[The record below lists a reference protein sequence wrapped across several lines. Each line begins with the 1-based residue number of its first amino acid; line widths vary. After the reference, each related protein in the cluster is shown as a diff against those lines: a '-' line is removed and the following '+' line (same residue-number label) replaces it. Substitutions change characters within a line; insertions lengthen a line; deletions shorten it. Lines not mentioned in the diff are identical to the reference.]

1 MNTNVSFRHMD
12 TSPSLRDYATGKL
25 EKICDKY
32 VHGKVDA
39 NVTMSVEKY
48 WHIANFTLSIKNLTI
63 RVEERSEDMYS
74 SIDLALDKIEKQ
86 LRRHKDRIRD
96 HKPSN
101 GAAKT
106 FKMGVLAPLD
116 GSPPLVDEDED
127 FAEDYERYPA
137 PDPEEVA
144 AQKEDENKQVIQTD
158 KGEVTVLR
166 QAEYEAKTLSLDE
179 AVLQLEMLED
189 REFFVFTN
197 SDSGSINV
205 VFKRH
210 DGNVGLIET

>member
-12 TSPSLRDYATGKL
+12 TSASLRDYATGKL

-63 RVEERSEDMYS
+63 RGEERSEDMYS

-116 GSPPLVDEDED
+116 GPMPLADEDED
-127 FAEDYERYPA
+127 FEDDYALYPA
-137 PDPEEVA
+137 PEEEA
-144 AQKEDENKQVIQTD
+144 AEETVEAQAAEIVSTES
-158 KGEVTVLR
+158 GEVSVLR
-166 QAEYEAKTLSLDE
+166 QAEYEATTLSLQE
-179 AVLQLEMLED
+179 AVMQLELLED
-189 REFFVFTN
+189 REFYVFTN
-197 SDSGSINV
+197 AESGAINV
-205 VFKRH
+205 VFRRN

>member
-63 RVEERSEDMYS
+63 RGEERSEDMYS

-101 GAAKT
+101 GASKT

-116 GSPPLVDEDED
+116 GPPPLVDEDED

-137 PDPEEVA
+137 PEPEEVA
-144 AQKEDENKQVIQTD
+144 AEADVDRHIVQTED
-158 KGEVTVLR
+158 GEVTVLR
-166 QAEYEAKTLSLDE
+166 QAEYAAATLSLDE
-179 AVLQLEMLED
+179 AVMQLEMLED
-189 REFFVFTN
+189 REFYVFTN
-197 SDSGSINV
+197 SSSGAINV